1 MPASTTITIQQ
12 TLNWCAAFIVGRPS
26 SGVLGFANE
35 PGLTTANKIIGT
47 ILAPP
52 FRWSWNRKE
61 NSSVTTAQGTT
72 DYAVALSNFGYLERA
87 VYANSALN
95 PSQKEIQIYQ
105 EKALSIEAKQGPP
118 SWIAPIFDDDN
129 GNVTFRVSPAPDAP
143 GSPPANYN
151 LTLTFQQSPVLVTAL
166 SQTWAPIPDKLAYLY
181 ETAMLAHLQ
190 GMYSAQLFALGME
203 MFFRQLV
210 GAAEGLSETEKNIFL
225 EDKLR
230 ELRMQSTELLGAQ
243 QGKRSRS

>member
-1 MPASTTITIQQ
+1 MPSSTTITIQQ

-52 FRWSWNRKE
+52 FKWSWNRKE
-61 NSSVTTAQGTT
+61 TSALTTIQGTT
-72 DYAVALSNFGYLERA
+72 DYALALASFGYLEKA

-95 PSQKEIQIYQ
+95 PSQKEIQVYQ
-105 EKALSIEAKQGPP
+105 EKPLSIEAKQGPP
-118 SWIAPIFDDDN
+118 SWIMPVFDDNN
-129 GNVTFRVSPAPDAP
+129 GNVTFRVLPAPDFP
-143 GSPPANYN
+143 GSPQVNYGI
-151 LTLTFQQSPVLVTAL
+151 TLTYQQSPTLLTAL

-190 GMYSAQLFALGME
+190 GMYSAQLFGLGME

-230 ELRMQSTELLGAQ
+230 ELRMQTTEMLGAQ
-243 QGKRSRS
+243 QGRRARP